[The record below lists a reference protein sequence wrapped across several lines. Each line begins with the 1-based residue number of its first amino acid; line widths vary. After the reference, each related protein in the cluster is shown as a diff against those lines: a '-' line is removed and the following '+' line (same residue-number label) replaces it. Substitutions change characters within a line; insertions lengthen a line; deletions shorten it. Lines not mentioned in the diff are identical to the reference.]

1 MKLSELGI
9 PVENLAGVGPATA
22 KNFARLNIFTVGDLL
37 QAYPRNYE
45 DRTKTVYLHEFST
58 QKPNTLCKVISH
70 SWFGYSRMKTL
81 KIAIS
86 DGTANAFLVAF
97 NRPFLEKTL
106 PVGSII
112 HLSGSFHVNYGE
124 LQSTTFEASKLSDDG
139 DLKAW
144 QKKGVPSL
152 KVIPIYSLTEGLS
165 QKNYHK
171 AIESALKL
179 YAKTIDND
187 LDQKIISERKLL
199 SKSESLIKIHMPQTM
214 EDVELARRTLIY
226 EELFFFEYKMAQRA
240 LDHRGTLPSLDQSS
254 VFESTPYS
262 TENKIENASSSFT
275 QIPDTKESLANLRKN
290 FENWLSPKQKALLS
304 RLDFELTKDQMQV
317 IISINSDID
326 KSQLELNSMNN
337 TPEKLERNPFSMSRL
352 LQGDVGSGKTLVSF
366 FAALRTIDYG
376 SQVALLAPTEILARQ
391 HAETAA
397 RLLEPLGVKTAFLTG
412 NLKAKGREHLVN
424 ALKDGSLNLVIGTH
438 ALFSRNTQYKN
449 LGLAI
454 IDEQHRF
461 GVAQR
466 ESIIAKGR
474 TSFNN
479 FSHSPDLLMMSA
491 TPIPQSL
498 ALSAFGDLD
507 ISVIRTMPSGRL
519 PVKTYITPVENEA
532 PIYNAVR
539 KELNLGH
546 QAYFVYPRIGNSDE
560 NDFDENNDKNLKSAE
575 EMFSFLSTKVFPD
588 YKCAIVHGK
597 VDEEKQREILEKFQS
612 GEIKILC
619 ATTVVEV
626 GVDVAKAT
634 CITIE
639 HADRFGLAELHQ
651 LRGRV
656 GRSNLQSYCFLTF
669 GKNITEAGKDRLRAI
684 YNSNDGF
691 VIAEE
696 DLRLRGPGEI
706 SGTNQSGYLKLSIAD
721 LARDK
726 EVLKAARYDAFN
738 LIKNN

>member
-1 MKLSELGI
+1 
-9 PVENLAGVGPATA
+9 
-22 KNFARLNIFTVGDLL
+22 
-37 QAYPRNYE
+37 
-45 DRTKTVYLHEFST
+45 
-58 QKPNTLCKVISH
+58 
-70 SWFGYSRMKTL
+70 
-81 KIAIS
+81 
-86 DGTANAFLVAF
+86 
-97 NRPFLEKTL
+97 
-106 PVGSII
+106 
-112 HLSGSFHVNYGE
+112 
-124 LQSTTFEASKLSDDG
+124 
-139 DLKAW
+139 
-144 QKKGVPSL
+144 
-152 KVIPIYSLTEGLS
+152 
-165 QKNYHK
+165 
-171 AIESALKL
+171 
-179 YAKTIDND
+179 
-187 LDQKIISERKLL
+187 
-199 SKSESLIKIHMPQTM
+199 
-214 EDVELARRTLIY
+214 
-226 EELFFFEYKMAQRA
+226 
-240 LDHRGTLPSLDQSS
+240 
-254 VFESTPYS
+254 
-262 TENKIENASSSFT
+262 
-275 QIPDTKESLANLRKN
+275 
-290 FENWLSPKQKALLS
+290 
-304 RLDFELTKDQMQV
+304 
-317 IISINSDID
+317 
-326 KSQLELNSMNN
+326 
-337 TPEKLERNPFSMSRL
+337 
-352 LQGDVGSGKTLVSF
+352 
-366 FAALRTIDYG
+366 
-376 SQVALLAPTEILARQ
+376 
-391 HAETAA
+391 
-397 RLLEPLGVKTAFLTG
+397 
-412 NLKAKGREHLVN
+412 
-424 ALKDGSLNLVIGTH
+424 
-438 ALFSRNTQYKN
+438 
-449 LGLAI
+449 
-454 IDEQHRF
+454 
-461 GVAQR
+461 
-466 ESIIAKGR
+466 
-474 TSFNN
+474 
-479 FSHSPDLLMMSA
+479 MMSA

-539 KELNLGH
+539 KELNQGH

-684 YNSNDGF
+684 YNSTDGF

-738 LIKNN
+738 LIKNS